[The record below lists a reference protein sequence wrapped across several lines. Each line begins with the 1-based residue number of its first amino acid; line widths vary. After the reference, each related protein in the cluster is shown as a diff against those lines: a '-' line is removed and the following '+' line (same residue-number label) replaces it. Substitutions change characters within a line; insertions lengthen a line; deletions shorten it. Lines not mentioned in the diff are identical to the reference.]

1 MPDLHLKFG
10 NHLKLDDLLPHVQSR
25 ECRVAILPAIH
36 AKCHQAPASLLLEF
50 PDHPAQ
56 EDYRNIKKVTDSG
69 IGCQFAMELPSL
81 ANKSWLSGDKT
92 LAAKLQPNAKLA
104 FFKPLPVRFC
114 QCRPASAIAGKA
126 DFEGHLARG
135 LKGRRCPDRLEGHH
149 CLGRR
154 TRCLK
159 LQDGSRNKQQF

>member
-81 ANKSWLSGDKT
+81 ANKF
-92 LAAKLQPNAKLA
+92 LALWRQNLG
-104 FFKPLPVRFC
+104 C
-114 QCRPASAIAGKA
+114 EASAQRKTS
-126 DFEGHLARG
+126 L
-135 LKGRRCPDRLEGHH
+135 L
-149 CLGRR
+149 
-154 TRCLK
+154 
-159 LQDGSRNKQQF
+159 